1 MNISEIIMETLE
13 YYGTA
18 PEARR
23 GLKVTTFHTFDP
35 ESGERVARTNTS
47 CQYVVCNGD
56 TKYCAVGRCMTDA
69 AKKWAKN
76 VAGGV
81 SDLIGEW
88 WACNWEQDEYMNNQ
102 PYGDGDEDWFPGK
115 DNEQEQEEN
124 PEVYMDDMLK
134 PEYQGQSQQFWESMQ
149 ELHDEHKFWN
159 GGGKEWLTLDG
170 YYHIKDMAEVHIA
183 DLSDRV
189 DLLELV
195 KPHVEDYE
203 HEVL

>member
-1 MNISEIIMETLE
+1 MNIQEIIMDTLE
-13 YYGTA
+13 YYGHA
-18 PEARR
+18 PDARR
-23 GLKVTTFHTFDP
+23 GIKTTTTSSWD
-35 ESGERVARTNTS
+35 EQLGRMVERTNSS
-47 CQYVVCNGD
+47 CQYVVCNGE

-69 AKKWAKN
+69 AKEWAKN

-88 WACNWEQDEYMNNQ
+88 WSYAWEQDEFMNSQ
-102 PYGDGDEDWFPGK
+102 EYGEDPDGWYPGK
-115 DNEQEQEEN
+115 DDREQEEAS
-124 PEVYMDDMLK
+124 EVYMDDMLL

-149 ELHDEHKFWN
+149 ELHDESKFWN
-159 GGGKEWLTLDG
+159 GGGKEWLTMDG
-170 YYHIKDMAEVHIA
+170 YYHIKDMAECHIA